1 MEIIYLNHSGFLVDT
16 GKTVLFFDYY
26 TENGALDCLDLKKF
40 EGKDIYVFASHEHAD
55 HFDRRILSWNG
66 VTYLFSKEI
75 RCPKS
80 DQMYFFKSGEHR
92 NIGALQVH
100 TLRSTDSGVAFVV
113 EVDGKKIYHA
123 GDLNWWHWNGESDA
137 FNNMIKKQYTS
148 EISKIKGV
156 SIDIGFVPVDPR
168 LEDKYILAIDY
179 LMQNVDI
186 KHVFPMH
193 FWQDYAI
200 YNKLMGAPRTKE
212 YRERIEKI
220 TKPGQVF
227 KL

>member
-16 GKTVLFFDYY
+16 GKTVLIFDYY

-123 GDLNWWHWNGESDA
+123 GDLNWWHWEGESEA
-137 FNNMIKKQYTS
+137 YNKTMARAYQK
-148 EISKIKGV
+148 EIDSLRDIA
-156 SIDIGFVPVDPR
+156 IDVAFVPLDPR
-168 LEDKYILAIDY
+168 QEDQYSLGLDY
-179 LMQNVDI
+179 FCKTVSV
-186 KHVFPMH
+186 KTVFPMH
-193 FWQDYAI
+193 FW
-200 YNKLMGAPRTKE
+200 K
-212 YRERIEKI
+212 
-220 TKPGQVF
+220 
-227 KL
+227 